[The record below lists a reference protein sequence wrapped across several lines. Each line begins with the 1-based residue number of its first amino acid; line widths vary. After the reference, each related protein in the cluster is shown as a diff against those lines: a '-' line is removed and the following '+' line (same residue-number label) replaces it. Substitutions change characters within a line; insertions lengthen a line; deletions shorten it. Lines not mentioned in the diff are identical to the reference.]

1 MMRLSLSRAAAQAV
15 RRGHPWVF
23 RDGLA
28 GRERREAKLASGDV
42 VVLAEAGEREPLA
55 TALYDAESPIAARV
69 LALGELRVDEAFLN
83 SRLEDALSRRDRW
96 FASSTDTTAYRLV
109 HGEGDR
115 LPGLVVDRYGPVA
128 VLKLDGAV
136 WSKLEGTLVRLL
148 TGALERR
155 GVRKL
160 GRRVR
165 APHASAEA
173 EPRYEPIVGGAPPDP
188 LVVSEHGV
196 RFEVSVLHGQ
206 KTGAFLDQ
214 RENRR
219 RVGELTRRLGA
230 RRVLNLFS
238 YAGGFSLAAALGGA
252 ERVTSV
258 DVASHAHATAQRSFR
273 ENGLDPSEHAFVT
286 SDVFQFL
293 ARARERGETFSLVVS
308 DPPSF
313 APSERAREGALRAY
327 RRLHAAAASVL
338 APGGVLCA
346 ASCSSH
352 VSMDDF
358 TSTLDDRSLG
368 RADLSLLEAHGPPC
382 DHPTL
387 AAWPEGRYLK
397 LVVLG

>member
-1 MMRLSLSRAAAQAV
+1 MVRLTLSRAAAQAV

-28 GRERREAKLASGDV
+28 GRAEVASGEV
-42 VVLAEAGEREPLA
+42 VVLVEAGARDALA

-69 LALGELRVDEAFLN
+69 LAEGEVRVDEAFLAA
-83 SRLEDALSRRDRW
+83 RLERALARRDRW
-96 FASSTDTTAYRLV
+96 FASSNDTTAYRLV

-136 WSKLEGTLVRLL
+136 WSGREGTLVRLL
-148 TGALERR
+148 ARALERR
-155 GVRKL
+155 GVRTL
-160 GRRVR
+160 GRRARV
-165 APHASAEA
+165 APGASEGEA
-173 EPRYEPIVGGAPPDP
+173 RYEPLVGGAPPDP

-230 RRVLNLFS
+230 KRVLNLFS
-238 YAGGFSLAAALGGA
+238 YAGGFSLAAALAGA

-258 DVASHAHATAQRSFR
+258 DVAAHAHATAQRSFR
-273 ENGLDPSEHAFVT
+273 ANGLDPAQHSFVT

-293 ARARERGETFSLVVS
+293 TRARERGDTFSIVVS

-327 RRLHAAAASVL
+327 RRLHAAAAAVL
-338 APGGVLCA
+338 AEGGVLCA

-352 VSMDDF
+352 VSMEDF
-358 TSTLDDRSLG
+358 ASTLDDRSLG
-368 RADLSLLEAHGPPC
+368 RADLSVLEAHGPPC